1 MTTELLRDRRTE
13 QRTRTREAI
22 LAAAR
27 DLALERGPLG
37 ASYGVD
43 ELAQR
48 ADVSRRTVFNHFA
61 SLDEVTSTLCA
72 RTLDGVIDS
81 FTDTART
88 APLGDGSV
96 GAVLDEVAGALRATD
111 LVTAIGT
118 IHALVGDEPSDDPRD
133 QRPEWLVQHGFALA
147 SERLRAEVV
156 RRDPSAD
163 LLDVTLLVEAL
174 ISGVAVVAEHWL
186 TETGGAD
193 TTATRRRW
201 ATLLDK
207 VIDTVRHGH
216 VRPAG

>member
-1 MTTELLRDRRTE
+1 MTTELLRDRRAE

-22 LAAAR
+22 LVAAR

-37 ASYGVD
+37 TSYGVD
-43 ELAQR
+43 ELAER

-88 APLGDGSV
+88 APLGDGTM
-96 GAVLDEVAGALRATD
+96 GGVLDDVAGALRATD
-111 LVTAIGT
+111 LVSAIGT
-118 IHALVGDEPSDDPRD
+118 IHALVGDAPSDDPRD

-156 RRDPSAD
+156 RRNPAADP
-163 LLDVTLLVEAL
+163 LDVTLLVESL
-174 ISGVAVVAEHWL
+174 LSGVAVVGEHWL
-186 TETGGAD
+186 LETGGAD
-193 TTATRRRW
+193 SAATRRRW
-201 ATLLDK
+201 SALLDK

-216 VRPAG
+216 VRATG